1 MPNRKRIPTT
11 TTERPH
17 HRGNDRLLQIR
28 REIAAEAARI
38 MSTQS
43 QSSFLIAKQKA
54 AQRLGIDTPRALPS
68 NVEVEDALRAYQGF
82 YAGEQHL
89 SNLRKMRR
97 VALKVMR
104 SLAQFSPRLVG
115 PVLSGTADRHA
126 RISLHVFNDP
136 PDAVLMHLMNQGLRY
151 RNEQRRIRWYD
162 GGYRMVQLLLM
173 VVDGLT
179 VELALFNSL
188 DLRMAPPSP
197 VDGRPQKRAP
207 LAEVESLLAGPGHLR
222 ESSAT

>member
-11 TTERPH
+11 TSNRAN
-17 HRGNDRLLQIR
+17 GRLSQIR

-43 QSSFLIAKQKA
+43 QTSFLIAKQKA
-54 AQRLGIDTPRALPS
+54 AQRLGIQTPRALPS
-68 NVEVEDALRAYQGF
+68 NVEVENALRAYQGL
-82 YAGEQHL
+82 YAGEQHH
-89 SNLRKMRR
+89 SNLRKMRL
-97 VALKVMR
+97 VAVKVMR
-104 SLAQFSPRLVG
+104 SLSQFSPRLVG
-115 PVLSGTADRHA
+115 PVLSGTADRHT
-126 RISLHVFNDP
+126 RISLHLFNDP
-136 PDAVLMHLMNQGLRY
+136 PDAVVMHLMNRGLKY
-151 RNEQRRIRWYD
+151 RDEQRRVRRYD

-173 VVDGLT
+173 AVDGLT

-207 LAEVESLLAGPGHLR
+207 LAEVESLLAASGQLR